1 MSGGATGLRREAGNP
16 ALRRPEKVLCK
27 LTPEEWAGIVR

>member
-1 MSGGATGLRREAGNP
+1 MSRGATELKGKAGNP
-16 ALRRPEKVLCK
+16 ALGRPEKVLSK